1 MTMTADTHVALGAS
15 SPKTAA
21 RVGTGSFTLG
31 ANEVA
36 IKIGSSVSVANPQE
50 VIGALEHLYR
60 FAKSNIS
67 DYTSDT
73 VFSVSLDGSDSDIV
87 TTGHAVGLVS
97 LYVDSAVLTG
107 DKSHFLHR
115 TYKRVIERLLEES
128 K

>member
-1 MTMTADTHVALGAS
+1 MTMTADTHVALGSS

-21 RVGTGSFTLG
+21 RVGTGAFTLG

-36 IKIGSSVSVANPQE
+36 VKIGSSVSVANPQQ
-50 VIGALEHLYR
+50 VIGALEKLYR

-67 DYTSDT
+67 AYTADT
-73 VFSVSLDGSDSDIV
+73 VFSIPLNGGDVDIV

-97 LYVDSAVLTG
+97 LYVDSTVLTG

-115 TYKRVIERLLEES
+115 TYKRCIERLLEES